1 MVVVAPLNHPPA
13 KKIHFNLV
21 SAGAHWAQP
30 SAEALASRTG
40 KLKGETKRRTA
51 AEMLDCQ
58 VQK

>member
-30 SAEALASRTG
+30 P
-40 KLKGETKRRTA
+40 
-51 AEMLDCQ
+51 
-58 VQK
+58 QKHWHRELGI